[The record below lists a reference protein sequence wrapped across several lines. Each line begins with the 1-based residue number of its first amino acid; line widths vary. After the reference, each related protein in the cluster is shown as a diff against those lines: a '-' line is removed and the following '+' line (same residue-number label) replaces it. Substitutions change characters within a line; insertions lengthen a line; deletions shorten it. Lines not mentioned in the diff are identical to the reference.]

1 MLVSLRSAQGEG
13 RKKVMVSVTIDEQS
27 LEVEAGS
34 TVLQAAE
41 RLGIEIPTFCYLKR
55 LPALASCRMC
65 LVEIEGQRRLQPSC
79 ATAVTDGMVVRT
91 NTPLID
97 ETRSSMLDML
107 LANHPLDCPICD
119 KGGECELQDMV
130 MAYGPRES
138 RFRDA
143 KRVFHSEDIRLSP
156 VIIMNVNR
164 CIQCQRCVRMCEDVV
179 GAVALGTIEKGMD
192 TAVTGFEG
200 SLASCDQCGNCV
212 EVCPV
217 GALMSFPYRY
227 KARPWDLVETDT
239 VCPHC
244 GTGCQLTVGTRK
256 GEFMRVRSKL
266 DEGLNRETLCVRGR
280 FGLDFVESQDRIKRP
295 MIRRDGA
302 LVPVSWDEAGDYLRL
317 GLSAVESK
325 AAGGL
330 ASPRLPNEV
339 LYQFQKLMRT
349 VFRTNNIDCSSRWST
364 PFETLGPLVAG
375 FYTRAPLEEVIG
387 NDCVLV
393 VGGNV
398 TDENPVTE
406 YLLRDSARRRQTGLL
421 MLSARPSRLDAD
433 ARVVVRVRPGGE
445 AASLAAVVAGLVAA
459 AGQALPRDVFADRGA
474 TSGGPEATAESNG
487 PDRLVAALLEGRS
500 VTVLVSADLLRSPEA
515 RATSQ
520 QLRNLLQL
528 LRILGKDLA
537 MQFLFDR
544 ANQLGAWDMGVLSA
558 ALPGLR
564 PVNDDAARTAL
575 VRAWGAEIPPEPGA
589 DLDAMLALCNEGRVG
604 ALYIAGS
611 DPLMAY
617 PDRGFVKRAL
627 DATDLLIVQDTFL
640 TDTVGVADV
649 VLPAAGYGEETGTF
663 TNNEGRIQK
672 VCKFREPAFE
682 ARGNLA
688 IFDFVAALRNQA
700 LQPSMQGEIF
710 REIARLVPAY
720 QGLTD
725 GLGADGA
732 FTTADPT
739 PPAGEFFAPPP
750 NPNAADRLML
760 VTGNCLFHNGY
771 LSERSEIL
779 NTVADDPYVEMS
791 AWDAAQ
797 LCLSDRDQVVVRSAQ
812 GELRAQL
819 KVNRHFP
826 PGLVFVPENYR
837 DLRLNSLMRR
847 GEYPCPVEVQKAH
860 AAFATGVGARPENRG
875 QGIAELPGSSP

>member
-1 MLVSLRSAQGEG
+1 
-13 RKKVMVSVTIDEQS
+13 MVSITINEQT

-41 RLGIEIPTFCYLKR
+41 RLGIDIPTFCYLKR

-65 LVEIEGQRRLQPSC
+65 LVEIEGLRRLQPSC
-79 ATAVTDGMVVRT
+79 ATVVTEGMVVRT

-164 CIQCQRCVRMCEDVV
+164 CIQCQRCVRMCEEVV
-179 GAVALGTIEKGMD
+179 GAVALGTVEKGMD

-227 KARPWDLVETDT
+227 KARPWDLAETDT

-256 GEFMRVRSKL
+256 GEFMRVRSKA
-266 DEGLNRETLCVRGR
+266 EHGVNRETLCVRGR
-280 FGLDFVESQDRIKRP
+280 FGLDFVTSPDRIERP
-295 MIRRDGA
+295 MVRRDGT
-302 LVPVSWDEAGDYLRL
+302 LVPVSWEEAGDYLRRRL
-317 GLSAVESK
+317 LAIEAK
-325 AAGGL
+325 PAGGL
-330 ASPRLPNEV
+330 ASPRLPNEM
-339 LYQFQKLMRT
+339 LYQFQKMMRT

-364 PFETLGPLVAG
+364 PFDTLGPLVAG
-375 FYTRAPLEEVIG
+375 SYTRAPLEEVIG

-406 YLLRDSARRRQTGLL
+406 YLLRDGARRRHTGLL

-433 ARVVVRVRPGGE
+433 ARAVLRALPGGE
-445 AASLAAVVAGLVAA
+445 AASLAAVVAGLAA
-459 AGQALPRDVFADRGA
+459 AARQALPGDILAKIGTTTTGPGA
-474 TSGGPEATAESNG
+474 ATE
-487 PDRLVAALLEGRS
+487 PDRLATALLEGRS
-500 VTVLVSADLLRSPEA
+500 VTVLVSVDLLRSPQA
-515 RATSQ
+515 RATLQ
-520 QLRNLLQL
+520 QLNNLLQV
-528 LRILGKDLA
+528 LRILGKGCA

-544 ANQLGAWDMGVLSA
+544 ANQLGAWDMGVLPL

-564 PVNDDAARTAL
+564 AVDDEAAHATFE
-575 VRAWGAEIPPEPGA
+575 RAWGAGIPSGPGA
-589 DLDAMLALCNEGRVG
+589 DFDAMLELCDRGQMG
-604 ALYIAGS
+604 ALYIVGS
-611 DPLMAY
+611 DPLLSC
-617 PDRGFVKRAL
+617 PDRGFVQRAL
-627 DATDLLIVQDTFL
+627 RTAGLLIVQDAFL
-640 TDTVGVADV
+640 TDTAGLADV
-649 VLPAAGYGEETGTF
+649 VLPAASYGEESGTF

-672 VCKFREPAFE
+672 VSKFREPAFE

-700 LQPSMQGEIF
+700 LRPSVQHEIF
-710 REIARLVPAY
+710 DEIARLVPAY
-720 QGLTD
+720 EGLVQD
-725 GLGADGA
+725 GPGADGA
-732 FTTADPT
+732 FTKAALA
-739 PPAGEFFAPPP
+739 PPVGEFFGPPP
-750 NPNAADRLML
+750 VPIATDRLML

-771 LSERSEIL
+771 LSEHSEIL
-779 NTVADDPYVEMS
+779 NTVANDPYVEMG

-797 LCLSDRDQVVVRSAQ
+797 LGLSDRDQVVVRSAQ
-812 GELRAQL
+812 GELTAQL
-819 KVNRHFP
+819 KVNKQFP
-826 PGLVFVPENYR
+826 RGLVFVPENYR
-837 DLRLNSLMRR
+837 ALRLNSLMRR
-847 GEYPCPVEVQKAH
+847 KEYPCPVDIRKAH
-860 AAFATGVGARPENRG
+860 AAFEIATVAGVGAGPEN
-875 QGIAELPGSSP
+875 LT

>member
-1 MLVSLRSAQGEG
+1 
-13 RKKVMVSVTIDEQS
+13 MVRVTIDERT

-41 RLGIEIPTFCYLKR
+41 RLGIDIPTFCYLKR

-91 NTPLID
+91 NTRLIE

-130 MAYGPRES
+130 MAYGPRAS

-143 KRVFHSEDIRLSP
+143 KRVFHSQDIRLSP

-164 CIQCQRCVRMCEDVV
+164 CIQCQRCVRMCEEVV
-179 GAVALGTIEKGMD
+179 GAVALGTVEKGMD

-239 VCPHC
+239 ICPHC

-256 GEFMRVRSKL
+256 GEFMRVRSKV
-266 DEGLNRETLCVRGR
+266 EHGVNRETLCVRGR
-280 FGLDFVESQDRIKRP
+280 FGLDFVGSQDRIKRP
-295 MIRRDGA
+295 MIRRDGV
-302 LVPVSWDEAGDYLRL
+302 LVPVSWDEAGDYLRRRL
-317 GLSAVESK
+317 AVVASK
-325 AAGGL
+325 TAGGL

-349 VFRTNNIDCSSRWST
+349 TFRTNNIDCSSRWST
-364 PFETLGPLVAG
+364 PFDALGPLVAG

-406 YLLRDSARRRQTGLL
+406 YLLRDCARRRQTGLL

-433 ARVVVRVRPGGE
+433 ARAVVRVPPGGE
-445 AASLAAVVAGLVAA
+445 AQGLAAVVAGLGA
-459 AGQALPRDVFADRGA
+459 AGQGLPGDGPAAVADGDDPNTLA
-474 TSGGPEATAESNG
+474 
-487 PDRLVAALLEGRS
+487 AALLEGRS
-500 VTVLVSADLLRSPEA
+500 ATVLVSADLLRSPLA
-515 RATSQ
+515 RATLC
-520 QLRNLLQL
+520 QLNNLLQV
-528 LRILGKDLA
+528 LRALGKDLA

-544 ANQLGAWDMGVLSA
+544 ANQLGAWDMGVLPTV
-558 ALPGLR
+558 LPGLCALA
-564 PVNDDAARTAL
+564 DDAPRATL
-575 VRAWGAEIPPEPGA
+575 ERAWGAEIPSEPGV
-589 DLDAMLALCNEGRVG
+589 DFDAVLELCDRKRMG

-611 DPLMAY
+611 DPMMSY
-617 PDRGFVKRAL
+617 PDRGFVQRAL
-627 DATDLLIVQDTFL
+627 RAADLLIVQDAFL
-640 TDTVGVADV
+640 TDTSGLADV
-649 VLPAAGYGEETGTF
+649 VLPAASYGEESGTF
-663 TNNEGRIQK
+663 TNNEGRTQK

-688 IFDFVAALRNQA
+688 IFDFVAALRGQA
-700 LQPSMQGEIF
+700 LRPSTQGEIF
-710 REIARLVPAY
+710 GEIARLVPAY
-720 QGLTD
+720 QGLTQD

-732 FTTADPT
+732 FTKAAPA
-739 PPAGEFFAPPP
+739 PPESEFFAPPP
-750 NPNAADRLML
+750 ALIAAGGLML

-771 LSERSEIL
+771 LSEHSEIL

-791 AWDAAQ
+791 VPDAAQ
-797 LCLSDRDQVVVRSAQ
+797 FGLSDGDQVVVRSAH
-812 GELRAQL
+812 GELTAKL
-819 KVNRHFP
+819 KVNKRFP
-826 PGLVFVPENYR
+826 KGLVFVPENYR
-837 DLRLNSLMRR
+837 SLRLNSLLRR
-847 GEYPCPVEVQKAH
+847 GEYPCPVDVQMAH
-860 AAFATGVGARPENRG
+860 AAFEITTIAGVGAQPANLG
-875 QGIAELPGSSP
+875 

>member
-1 MLVSLRSAQGEG
+1 MPVSLRSAQGEG
-13 RKKVMVSVTIDEQS
+13 REEAMVSVTINEQT

-41 RLGIEIPTFCYLKR
+41 RLGIDIPTFCYLKR

-164 CIQCQRCVRMCEDVV
+164 CIQCQRCVRMCEEVV
-179 GAVALGTIEKGMD
+179 GAVALGTVEKGMD

-239 VCPHC
+239 ICPHC
-244 GTGCQLTVGTRK
+244 GTGCQLTVGARK
-256 GEFMRVRSKL
+256 GEFMRVRSKW
-266 DEGLNRETLCVRGR
+266 EHGVNRETLCVRGR
-280 FGLDFVESQDRIKRP
+280 FGLDFVESRDRIKRP

-302 LVPVSWDEAGDYLRL
+302 LVPVSWDEAGDYLRRR
-317 GLSAVESK
+317 LSAVEGK

-364 PFETLGPLVAG
+364 PFDALGPLVAG

-398 TDENPVTE
+398 TEENPVTE
-406 YLLRDSARRRQTGLL
+406 YLLRDGARRRQTGLL

-433 ARVVVRVRPGGE
+433 ARAVVRVPPGGE

-459 AGQALPRDVFADRGA
+459 AGQALPGDVFADIGA
-474 TSGGPEATAESNG
+474 TTGGPAATTDSDG
-487 PDRLVAALLEGRS
+487 PDRLAAALLEGRS

-515 RATSQ
+515 RATLQ
-520 QLRNLLQL
+520 QLNNLLQV
-528 LRILGKDLA
+528 LRVLGKDPA

-544 ANQLGAWDMGVLSA
+544 ANQMGAWDMGVLPA

-564 PVNDDAARTAL
+564 AVADDAARATL
-575 VRAWGAEIPPEPGA
+575 ERAWGAEIPSEPGA
-589 DLDAMLALCNEGRVG
+589 DFDAMLELCD
-604 ALYIAGS
+604 S
-611 DPLMAY
+611 
-617 PDRGFVKRAL
+617 
-627 DATDLLIVQDTFL
+627 
-640 TDTVGVADV
+640 
-649 VLPAAGYGEETGTF
+649 
-663 TNNEGRIQK
+663 
-672 VCKFREPAFE
+672 
-682 ARGNLA
+682 
-688 IFDFVAALRNQA
+688 
-700 LQPSMQGEIF
+700 
-710 REIARLVPAY
+710 
-720 QGLTD
+720 
-725 GLGADGA
+725 GADGRA
-732 FTTADPT
+732 LYRRKRPPDGLSRPGIREAGAWCRRSPDRAGRVPHGYGGPGRCRPARGGLWRGIRHVHQQRGPDPEGLASSAN
-739 PPAGEFFAPPP
+739 PPSRRGAIW
-750 NPNAADRLML
+750 
-760 VTGNCLFHNGY
+760 
-771 LSERSEIL
+771 RSS
-779 NTVADDPYVEMS
+779 TS
-791 AWDAAQ
+791 
-797 LCLSDRDQVVVRSAQ
+797 SRRSATK
-812 GELRAQL
+812 RC
-819 KVNRHFP
+819 
-826 PGLVFVPENYR
+826 
-837 DLRLNSLMRR
+837 SRR
-847 GEYPCPVEVQKAH
+847 RKAKSS
-860 AAFATGVGARPENRG
+860 AR
-875 QGIAELPGSSP
+875 LPGWFRPIRG

>member
-1 MLVSLRSAQGEG
+1 
-13 RKKVMVSVTIDEQS
+13 MVSVTIDEKT

-79 ATAVTDGMVVRT
+79 ATAVTGGMVVRT
-91 NTPLID
+91 NTPLVD

-119 KGGECELQDMV
+119 KGGECELQNQV

-164 CIQCQRCVRMCEDVV
+164 CIQCQRCVRMCEEVV
-179 GAVALGTIEKGMD
+179 GAVALGTVEKGMD

-227 KARPWDLVETDT
+227 KARPWDLIETDT

-256 GEFMRVRSKL
+256 GEFMRVRSKW

-280 FGLDFVESQDRIKRP
+280 FGLDFVESRDRIKRP

-302 LVPVSWDEAGDYLRL
+302 LVPVSWDEAGDCLRRC
-317 GLSAVESK
+317 LSAVESK

-349 VFRTNNIDCSSRWST
+349 VFRTNNIDCSSRWSA
-364 PFETLGPLVAG
+364 PFDTLGQLLAG
-375 FYTRAPLEEVIG
+375 FYTRAPLAEVVG

-406 YLLRDSARRRQTGLL
+406 YLLRDAARRRQTRLI

-433 ARVVVRVRPGGE
+433 ARAVVRVAPGGE
-445 AASLAAVVAGLVAA
+445 AASLAAVAAALVAGAGQNSVGEVVADIDATTGGPAA
-459 AGQALPRDVFADRGA
+459 ATGSD
-474 TSGGPEATAESNG
+474 G
-487 PDRLVAALLEGRS
+487 PDRLAALLLKGRS
-500 VTVLVSADLLRSPEA
+500 VTVLVSADLMRLSEA
-515 RATSQ
+515 RATLQ
-520 QLRNLLQL
+520 QLTNLLRV
-528 LRILGKDLA
+528 LRVLGKGPA

-544 ANQLGAWDMGVLSA
+544 ANQLGAWDMGVLPA
-558 ALPGLR
+558 VLPGLR
-564 PVNDDAARTAL
+564 PVGDHTARTAL

-589 DLDAMLALCNEGRVG
+589 DIDAMLALCNEGRIG

-611 DPLMAY
+611 DPLMTY
-617 PDRGFVKRAL
+617 PDREFVKRAL
-627 DATDLLIVQDTFL
+627 GAADLLIVQDTFL

-649 VLPAAGYGEETGTF
+649 VLPAAGYGEESGTF
-663 TNNEGRIQK
+663 TNNEGRIQA
-672 VCKFREPAFE
+672 VRKFREPAFE

-688 IFDFVAALRNQA
+688 IFDFVAALRSQA
-700 LQPSMQGEIF
+700 WQPSMQGEIF
-710 REIARLVPAY
+710 GEIARLVPAY
-720 QGLTD
+720 RGLTQD

-750 NPNAADRLML
+750 APNATDRLML
-760 VTGNCLFHNGY
+760 VTGNGLFHNGY

>member
-1 MLVSLRSAQGEG
+1 
-13 RKKVMVSVTIDEQS
+13 MVRITINEQT

-41 RLGIEIPTFCYLKR
+41 RLGIDIPTFCYLKR

-65 LVEIEGQRRLQPSC
+65 LVEVEGQRRLQPSC

-119 KGGECELQDMV
+119 KGGECELQDLV

-138 RFRDA
+138 QFRDA

-164 CIQCQRCVRMCEDVV
+164 CIQCQRCVRMCEEVV
-179 GAVALGTIEKGMD
+179 GAVALGTVEKGMD

-227 KARPWDLVETDT
+227 KARPWDLAETDT

-256 GEFMRVRSKL
+256 GEFMRVRSKA
-266 DEGLNRETLCVRGR
+266 EYGVNRETLCVRGR
-280 FGLDFVESQDRIKRP
+280 FGLDFVASRDRIKRP
-295 MIRRDGA
+295 MVRHDGA
-302 LVPVSWDEAGDYLRL
+302 LVPVSWEEAGDYLRRR
-317 GLSAVESK
+317 LSAVEGK

-330 ASPRLPNEV
+330 ASPRLPNEM
-339 LYQFQKLMRT
+339 LYQFQKMMRT
-349 VFRTNNIDCSSRWST
+349 VFRTNNIDCASRWST
-364 PFETLGPLVAG
+364 PFDTLGPLVAA

-406 YLLRDSARRRQTGLL
+406 YLLRDGARRRQTRLF

-433 ARVVVRVRPGGE
+433 ARAVVRVPPGGE
-445 AASLAAVVAGLVAA
+445 AASIAAVVAGLVAA
-459 AGQALPRDVFADRGA
+459 AGRALPGDVLADIGA
-474 TSGGPEATAESNG
+474 TTGRPAGTDSDE
-487 PDRLVAALLEGRS
+487 PDRLATALLEGQS
-500 VTVLVSADLLRSPEA
+500 VTVLVSADLLRSPLA
-515 RATSQ
+515 RATLQ
-520 QLRNLLQL
+520 QLNNLLQV
-528 LRILGKDLA
+528 LRVLGKGPA

-544 ANQLGAWDMGVLSA
+544 ANQLGAWDMGVLPA

-564 PVNDDAARTAL
+564 AVADDTARATIE
-575 VRAWGAEIPPEPGA
+575 RAWGAEIPAERGA
-589 DLDAMLALCNEGRVG
+589 DFDAMLELCDTGQMGV
-604 ALYIAGS
+604 LYITGS
-611 DPLMAY
+611 DPLMSY
-617 PDRGFVKRAL
+617 PDREFVQRAL
-627 DATDLLIVQDTFL
+627 RAADLLIVQDAFL
-640 TDTVGVADV
+640 TETASLADV
-649 VLPAAGYGEETGTF
+649 VLPAASYGEESGTF

-672 VCKFREPAFE
+672 VRKFREPAFA

-688 IFDFVAALRNQA
+688 IFDFVAALGNPAWRSSVQR
-700 LQPSMQGEIF
+700 EIF
-710 REIARLVPAY
+710 DEMARLVPAY
-720 QGLTD
+720 EGLTQD
-725 GLGADGA
+725 GLGADGV
-732 FTTADPT
+732 FTKAAQV
-739 PPAGEFFAPPP
+739 PPVGAFFAPPP
-750 NPNAADRLML
+750 APIATDRLML
-760 VTGNCLFHNGY
+760 ITGNCLFHNGY
-771 LSERSEIL
+771 LSEHSEIL
-779 NTVADDPYVEMS
+779 NTVADDPYIEMG
-791 AWDAAQ
+791 AWDAVE
-797 LCLSDRDQVVVRSAQ
+797 LGLLDGDQVVVRSAQ
-812 GELRAQL
+812 SELIAQL
-819 KVNRHFP
+819 KVNKHFP
-826 PGLVFVPENYR
+826 KGLVFVPENYKA
-837 DLRLNSLMRR
+837 LRLNGLMRR
-847 GEYPCPVEVQKAH
+847 GEYPCPVDVQKPH
-860 AAFATGVGARPENRG
+860 AVFEIATVAAVRTAPENLR
-875 QGIAELPGSSP
+875 

>member
-1 MLVSLRSAQGEG
+1 
-13 RKKVMVSVTIDEQS
+13 MVSVTINGQRLD
-27 LEVEAGS
+27 VEAGS

-79 ATAVTDGMVVRT
+79 ATAIIDGMVVRT

-143 KRVFHSEDIRLSP
+143 KRVFHSKDIRLSP

-164 CIQCQRCVRMCEDVV
+164 CIQCQRCVRMCEEVV
-179 GAVALGTIEKGMD
+179 GAVALGTVEKGMD

-227 KARPWDLVETDT
+227 KARPWDLAETDT

-244 GTGCQLTVGTRK
+244 GTGCQLTVGARK
-256 GEFMRVRSKL
+256 GEFMRVHSKW
-266 DEGLNRETLCVRGR
+266 EHGVNRETLCVRGR
-280 FGLDFVESQDRIKRP
+280 FGLDFVESRDRIKRP
-295 MIRRDGA
+295 MIRRNGA
-302 LVPVSWDEAGDYLRL
+302 LVPVSWDEAGNYLRER
-317 GLSAVESK
+317 LSGVESK
-325 AAGGL
+325 AMGGL
-330 ASPRLPNEV
+330 ASPRLPNEM

-364 PFETLGPLVAG
+364 PFDALGPLVAG
-375 FYTRAPLEEVIG
+375 FYTRAPLEELIG

-406 YLLRDSARRRQTGLL
+406 YLLRDGARRRQTGLL

-433 ARVVVRVRPGGE
+433 ARAVLRVRPGSE

-459 AGQALPRDVFADRGA
+459 AGQASLADVFADLGA
-474 TSGGPEATAESNG
+474 ATDGPAVTPEDGGAH
-487 PDRLVAALLEGRS
+487 RLAVALMEGKS

-515 RATSQ
+515 RATLQ
-520 QLRNLLQL
+520 QLNNLLQL
-528 LRILGKDLA
+528 LRALGKGPA

-544 ANQLGAWDMGVLSA
+544 ANQLGAWDMGVLPA
-558 ALPGLR
+558 VLPGMR
-564 PVNDDAARTAL
+564 PVVDVAARTTL
-575 VRAWGAEIPPEPGA
+575 ERAWGAEIPSEPGA
-589 DLDAMLALCNEGRVG
+589 DFEVMLELCDSGQVG
-604 ALYIAGS
+604 ALYIVGS

-617 PDRGFVKRAL
+617 PDREFVKRAL
-627 DATDLLIVQDTFL
+627 GAAELLIVQDSFL
-640 TDTVGVADV
+640 TDTAGLADV
-649 VLPAAGYGEETGTF
+649 VLPAAGYGEESGTL
-663 TNNEGRIQK
+663 TNNEGRAQN
-672 VCKFREPAFE
+672 VRKFREPAFE
-682 ARGNLA
+682 ARGNLV
-688 IFDFVAALRNQA
+688 IFDFVATLRDQV
-700 LQPSMQGEIF
+700 LRPSTQGEIF
-710 REIARLVPAY
+710 DEIARLIPSH
-720 QGLTD
+720 QGLSQD
-725 GLGADGA
+725 QLGPDGA
-732 FTTADPT
+732 FTMAGPP
-739 PPAGEFFAPPP
+739 PPAGEFFGPPP
-750 NPNAADRLML
+750 TPTAADGLTL
-760 VTGNCLFHNGY
+760 ITGNCLFHNGY
-771 LSERSEIL
+771 ISERSEIL

-791 AWDAAQ
+791 ARDATQ
-797 LCLSDRDQVVVRSAQ
+797 LGLSDGDEVVVRSAQ
-812 GELRAQL
+812 GELTAKL

-826 PGLVFVPENYR
+826 GGLVFVPENYKT
-837 DLRLNSLMRR
+837 LRLNSLMRR
-847 GEYPCPVEVQKAH
+847 REYPCPVEVERAQATFEIAT
-860 AAFATGVGARPENRG
+860 AAG
-875 QGIAELPGSSP
+875 PGL

>member
-1 MLVSLRSAQGEG
+1 MASI
-13 RKKVMVSVTIDEQS
+13 TIDGQM

-34 TVLQAAE
+34 TVLQAAQ
-41 RLGIEIPTFCYLKR
+41 RLGIDIPTFCYLKR

-65 LVEIEGQRRLQPSC
+65 LVEIEGLRRLQPSC

-91 NTPLID
+91 NTPLIE

-130 MAYGPRES
+130 MAYGPRKSE
-138 RFRDA
+138 FHDP

-164 CIQCQRCVRMCEDVV
+164 CIQCQRCVRMCEEVV
-179 GAVALGTIEKGMD
+179 GAVALGTVEKGMD

-256 GEFMRVRSKL
+256 GEFMRVRSKW
-266 DEGLNRETLCVRGR
+266 DEGLNHETLCVRGR
-280 FGLDFVESQDRIKRP
+280 FGLDFVSNRDRIKRP

-302 LVPVSWDEAGDYLRL
+302 LVPVSWDDVRDHLRRRL
-317 GLSAVESK
+317 WAVESK

-330 ASPRLPNEV
+330 ISPRLPNEV

-349 VFRTNNIDCSSRWST
+349 VFRTNNIDCSTRWST
-364 PFETLGPLVAG
+364 PFDALAPLATG
-375 FYTRAPLEEVIG
+375 FYSRAPLSEVIG

-398 TDENPVTE
+398 TEGNPVTE
-406 YLLRDSARRRQTGLL
+406 YLLRDGARRRQTGLL

-433 ARVVVRVRPGGE
+433 ARVVVRVPPGGE
-445 AASLAAVVAGLVAA
+445 AASLAALVAA
-459 AGQALPRDVFADRGA
+459 LVAEAGEGLADIGA
-474 TSGGPEATAESNG
+474 TIGRPAANGGSDG
-487 PDRLVAALLEGRS
+487 PDRLATALKESGS
-500 VTVLVSADLLRSPEA
+500 VTVFVSVDLLRSPEA
-515 RATSQ
+515 RATLQ
-520 QLRNLLQL
+520 QVNNLLQV
-528 LRILGKDLA
+528 LRLLGKSPA

-544 ANQLGAWDMGVLSA
+544 ANQMGAWDMGVLPA

-564 PVNDDAARTAL
+564 AVVDDVARTTLA
-575 VRAWGAEIPPEPGA
+575 RNWGAEIPSEAGA
-589 DLDAMLALCNEGRVG
+589 GLDAMLELSANGQMGMFYIVG
-604 ALYIAGS
+604 T
-611 DPLMAY
+611 DPLISY
-617 PDRGFVKRAL
+617 PDRDFAARAL
-627 DATDLLIVQDTFL
+627 GAADLLIVQDAFL
-640 TDTVGVADV
+640 TDTADLAEV
-649 VLPAAGYGEETGTF
+649 VLPAAGYGEEPGTF
-663 TNNEGRIQK
+663 TNNEGRTQR
-672 VCKFREPAFE
+672 VRKFREPVFE

-688 IFDFVAALRNQA
+688 ILDFVAGLLNKVLR
-700 LQPSMQGEIF
+700 PSTQGEVF
-710 REIARLVPAY
+710 DEIARLVPAY
-720 QGLTD
+720 RGLTQD

-732 FTTADPT
+732 FTRAVPA
-739 PPAGEFFAPPP
+739 PPASTFFAPPP
-750 NPNAADRLML
+750 VPKAADGLML
-760 VTGNCLFHNGY
+760 VTGDCLFHNGY

-791 AWDAAQ
+791 TQDAAQ
-797 LCLSDRDQVVVRSAQ
+797 LGLSDRDPVVVRSAQ
-812 GELRAQL
+812 GELTAKL
-819 KVNRHFP
+819 KINRRFP
-826 PGLVFVPENYR
+826 RGLVFVPENYR
-837 DLRLNSLMRR
+837 ALRLNGLMRR
-847 GEYPCPVEVQKAH
+847 GEYPCPVEVQRAQ
-860 AAFATGVGARPENRG
+860 ASLESSSAFPGSR
-875 QGIAELPGSSP
+875 ELP

>member
-1 MLVSLRSAQGEG
+1 
-13 RKKVMVSVTIDEQS
+13 MVRVTIDERM
-27 LEVEAGS
+27 LEVEKGS

-41 RLGIEIPTFCYLKR
+41 RLGIDIPTFCYLKR

-65 LVEIEGQRRLQPSC
+65 LVEIEGLRRLQPSC

-91 NTPLID
+91 NTPLIE

-107 LANHPLDCPICD
+107 LANHPLDCPVCD

-164 CIQCQRCVRMCEDVV
+164 CIQCQRCVRMCEEVV
-179 GAVALGTIEKGMD
+179 GAVALGTVEKGMD

-244 GTGCQLTVGTRK
+244 GTGCQLTVGARK
-256 GEFMRVRSKL
+256 GEFMRVRSKW
-266 DEGLNRETLCVRGR
+266 ENGLNRETLCVRGR
-280 FGLDFVESQDRIKRP
+280 FGLDFVNSRDRIKRP

-302 LVPVSWDEAGDYLRL
+302 LVPVSWDEAGDYLRRR
-317 GLSAVESK
+317 LSSVESK
-325 AAGGL
+325 ASGGL
-330 ASPRLPNEV
+330 ASPRLPNEM

-364 PFETLGPLVAG
+364 PFDTLGPLLTG
-375 FYTRAPLEEVIG
+375 FYTRAPLDEVIG

-406 YLLRDSARRRQTGLL
+406 YLLRDSARRRKTGLL

-433 ARVVVRVRPGGE
+433 ARAVVRIPPGSE
-445 AASLAAVVAGLVAA
+445 AASLAAVASTLIAAAGKILPADVLADIGAKMGVAA
-459 AGQALPRDVFADRGA
+459 A
-474 TSGGPEATAESNG
+474 TAGSDG
-487 PDRLVAALLEGRS
+487 PDRLAPALLDGRS
-500 VTVLVSADLLRSPEA
+500 VTVLVSVDLLRSPET
-515 RATSQ
+515 RATLQWLS
-520 QLRNLLQL
+520 NLLQI
-528 LRILGKDLA
+528 LRLLGKDLA
-537 MQFLFDR
+537 LQFLFDR
-544 ANQLGAWDMGVLSA
+544 ANQMGAWDMGVLPA
-558 ALPGLR
+558 ALPGLQS
-564 PVNDDAARTAL
+564 VGDNAARTSL
-575 VRAWGAEIPPEPGA
+575 RQAWCAEIPSEPGV
-589 DLDAMLALCNEGRVG
+589 DFDAMLELCDAKRMG

-611 DPLMAY
+611 DPLMTY
-617 PDRGFVKRAL
+617 PDRRFVARAL
-627 DATDLLIVQDTFL
+627 DAADLVIVQDAFL
-640 TDTVGVADV
+640 TDTAGLADV
-649 VLPAAGYGEETGTF
+649 VLPAAGYGEESGTF

-688 IFDFVAALRNQA
+688 IFDFIAALRNQA
-700 LQPSMQGEIF
+700 LRPTSQGEVF
-710 REIARLVPAY
+710 GEIARLVPAY
-720 QGLTD
+720 HALTQD
-725 GLGADGA
+725 ELGADGA
-732 FTTADPT
+732 FTKAAST
-739 PPAGEFFAPPP
+739 PGDEFFAPAPTP
-750 NPNAADRLML
+750 DAGDRLML

-771 LSERSEIL
+771 LSERSETL
-779 NTVADDPYVEMS
+779 NTVADDPYVEIS
-791 AWDAAQ
+791 GPDAAQ
-797 LCLSDRDQVVVRSAQ
+797 LGLSDGDQVVVRSAQ
-812 GELRAQL
+812 GELTAQL
-819 KVNRHFP
+819 QVNRRFP
-826 PGLVFVPENYR
+826 KGLVFVPENYR
-837 DLRLNSLMRR
+837 NLRLNSLMRR

-860 AAFATGVGARPENRG
+860 VAAEIATVAGTG
-875 QGIAELPGSSP
+875 QGLGIQSEGVSGNPP